1 MSRVS
6 EETIA
11 PRIHIG
17 LCGDESARCS
27 ASNRFDL
34 PNRFLSVHA
43 VVHNTFNAI
52 SSGDQRCGFF
62 EPRPQVN
69 GECSGGNMIAHLFRA
84 SLIAIS

>member
-43 VVHNTFNAI
+43 VVHNTFN
-52 SSGDQRCGFF
+52 GT
-62 EPRPQVN
+62 VN
-69 GECSGGNMIAHLFRA
+69 LVGLAALASRHGGE
-84 SLIAIS
+84 

>member
-27 ASNRFDL
+27 ASNRLDL

-52 SSGDQRCGFF
+52 RLAINGADFSSRGRK
-62 EPRPQVN
+62 
-69 GECSGGNMIAHLFRA
+69 
-84 SLIAIS
+84 